1 MAAVMPGWPA
11 SVGRCQ
17 GAAAQGHTSHAP
29 AKARNEEQ
37 RVQTLIGY
45 RILDTEPESA
55 FDDLTRLA
63 SAICGTPISLISL
76 VDASRQWFKSKV
88 GLDVAETPRE
98 LAFCAHAILQSE
110 TMVVSNA
117 VDDPRF
123 ASNPLVTG
131 EPNIRFYA
139 GAPLISPDGAALGT
153 LCVIDRVP
161 RTLTAEQR
169 EALQIIARQVIAQL
183 ELRRNLEE
191 LRNTLAVRDAL
202 EEQRERLLA
211 DLLAA
216 KGTIQT
222 LGELLPICS
231 WCKKVR
237 EDDGYWSEVEDY
249 VANHS
254 EATFSHGICPGCA
267 AEHFQRDRLHVSAQP
282 TAV

>member
-1 MAAVMPGWPA
+1 MPEGRGTRPA
-11 SVGRCQ
+11 LLSSPMSPPQ
-17 GAAAQGHTSHAP
+17 PTD
-29 AKARNEEQ
+29 EEK
-37 RVQTLIGY
+37 RLEALAGY
-45 RILDTEPESA
+45 RILDTEPEAA

-63 SAICGTPISLISL
+63 STICGTPISLISL
-76 VDASRQWFKSKV
+76 VDSGRQWFKSKV
-88 GLDVAETPRE
+88 GLDVTETPRE
-98 LAFCAHAILQSE
+98 LAFCAHAILKSE
-110 TMVVSNA
+110 TMLVPNA
-117 VDDPRF
+117 AQDPRF

-202 EEQRERLLA
+202 EDQRERLLA
-211 DLLAA
+211 DLLDA

-249 VANHS
+249 VAKHS

-267 AEHFQRDRLHVSAQP
+267 VEHFQRGRLHVAAQP
-282 TAV
+282 AAI